1 MEWIPEEQVAEDGS
15 VRKAVAK
22 QRQSVLSF
30 FCAFLT
36 KRFRHIRGIFRDS
49 KQFGIFSDSEKGI
62 DFVRKIQYTTIA
74 LKKRIYQAAGS
85 GAVW

>member
-1 MEWIPEEQVAEDGS
+1 MDSRGAGSRRWKRTEGSGKAETVGIIIFL
-15 VRKAVAK
+15 R
-22 QRQSVLSF
+22 
-30 FCAFLT
+30 FLT

-74 LKKRIYQAAGS
+74 LKKRLYHAAGS